1 MTASIVFYSL
11 MNRQKYTIRSNE
23 RLTQGNGFTPDLSV
37 WKMVLCGDTSAIT
50 APGQFVNIALPGRY
64 LRRPISICDW
74 DATTIT
80 IVYREVGVGTLDMTR
95 LGEGTEVE
103 MLTGLGNG
111 FATEGCGTPLLV
123 GGGVGLPPMLGL
135 AKAYLAKGIKPI
147 VVAGFNSSSDV
158 ILKDEFAK
166 AGLELLISTMDGSA
180 GVKGTVMEI
189 IKDLEFDYFQAC
201 GPKPMLKALADMPKP
216 GQVSVE
222 ERMGCGF
229 GVCMGCSCKTT
240 EGVKR
245 VCKDGPVFEKEMMIW

>member
-1 MTASIVFYSL
+1 
-11 MNRQKYTIRSNE
+11 MNRDKYTVRSNE
-23 RLTQGNGFTPDLSV
+23 RLTAGNGFTPDLSV
-37 WKMVLCGDTSAIT
+37 WKMVLSGDTSAIT

-74 DATTIT
+74 DSTTIT
-80 IVYREVGVGTLDMTR
+80 IVYREVGVGTLDMTK
-95 LGEGTEVE
+95 LAEGTQVE

-111 FATEGCGTPLLV
+111 FKTVDCGTPLLV

-135 AKAYLAKGIKPI
+135 AKAYIAMGVKPI
-147 VVAGFNSSSDV
+147 VVAGFNSASDV
-158 ILKDEFAK
+158 ILTEDFAS
-166 AGLELLISTMDGSA
+166 AGIELHISTMDGSA
-180 GVKGTVMEI
+180 GTKGTVMEI
-189 IKDLEFDYFQAC
+189 IKDLEFDCFQAC
-201 GPKPMLKALADMPKP
+201 GPKPMLKALAELPKP

-245 VCKDGPVFEKEMMIW
+245 VCKDGPVFDKEMMIW